1 MDTREYSIP
10 VISTEKDEDFR
21 NVIRHSVANG
31 KGANIVFILGTTGEF
46 YALPQDFKK
55 HKIIAAAN
63 EIAELKESIEHPVK
77 PLELAIGITGK
88 SLDETVELAQY
99 GEEQLKSYNIPGY
112 LVLLAGYLV
121 KDSKGR
127 FTRRGIPKIVS
138 EVLDNTDD
146 TRIILYTHSGMTG
159 KKNMRTATWKR
170 LARHTRIT
178 YLKVSATDKKRIKNY
193 QRGAHG
199 NAKVII
205 GDADLALGM
214 QSDGAVVGDGNIL
227 PVAWQIALRRDHSTD
242 AFGGHLADQLLE
254 LREEYIENAVGSF
267 HYLLYGK
274 GIISSPE
281 TFDPRNEVTEDLQQ
295 KLDKLLENQRFNQLY
310 EWNSK

>member
-10 VISTEKDEDFR
+10 VISTEKDEDFQ
-21 NVIRHSVANG
+21 NVIRHSAANG
-31 KGANIVFILGTTGEF
+31 KGANIIFILGTTGEF
-46 YALPQDFKK
+46 YALPKDFRN
-55 HKIIAAAN
+55 HKMIVAAN
-63 EIAELKESIEHPVK
+63 EIAKLKESIECPIK
-77 PLELAIGITGK
+77 PLELAVGITGE
-88 SLDETVELAQY
+88 SLDETIELAQY

-112 LVLLAGYLV
+112 LVLLAGYLA

-127 FTRRGIPKIVS
+127 FTRRGIPGIVS

-170 LARHTRIT
+170 LARHPRIE
-178 YLKVSATDKKRIKNY
+178 YLKVSATDKKRVKNY
-193 QRGAHG
+193 QKAAQE

-214 QSDGAVVGDGNIL
+214 PSDGAVVGDGNIL
-227 PVAWQIALRRDHSTD
+227 PVAWQIALRRNPYIDNLEW
-242 AFGGHLADQLLE
+242 HLADQLLAFQE
-254 LREEYIENAVGSF
+254 AYRENPIGSF
-267 HYLLYGK
+267 KYILFKK
-274 GIISSPE
+274 GIITSPE